1 MIKGLPFVTAVL
13 ACALGS
19 CQSGGGFGFAQGS
32 PAGKPIA
39 VESIEGAPASVQTAF
54 AGELATAASAR
65 KVELVGKDGAAR
77 YRLRGYLT
85 AQPTADG
92 GTALAYVLDVF
103 DSQERRAQRVAGS
116 ASIKSGSKKNP
127 WEGLDKEALA
137 RLAAK
142 SMDDIATFL
151 AEGPL
156 APAPAGE
163 PMDDPSHT

>member
-1 MIKGLPFVTAVL
+1 MIKGLPFVTAVF

-54 AGELATAASAR
+54 AGELANAASAR
-65 KVELVGKDGAAR
+65 
-77 YRLRGYLT
+77 
-85 AQPTADG
+85 
-92 GTALAYVLDVF
+92 
-103 DSQERRAQRVAGS
+103 
-116 ASIKSGSKKNP
+116 
-127 WEGLDKEALA
+127 LDKEALA

-151 AEGPL
+151 AAGPL
-156 APAPAGE
+156 APAPTGE
-163 PMDDPSHT
+163 PTDDPSQT